1 MYDVLH
7 DSEYR
12 REWDSN
18 VIDTHD
24 IAQVAVN
31 ADVGYYAC
39 ECRGPRGGVV
49 LAFFCQ
55 SLGLCSA
62 RDPHTQPG
70 RRDVIWGAGCGS
82 ALLLCEVG
90 C

>member
-24 IAQVAVN
+24 IAQVAAN

-39 ECRGPRGGVV
+39 ECGGPGVGWCCPSFVKALVCVQQGTPLPGLPAGG
-49 LAFFCQ
+49 
-55 SLGLCSA
+55 
-62 RDPHTQPG
+62 T
-70 RRDVIWGAGCGS
+70 
-82 ALLLCEVG
+82 
-90 C
+90 